1 MEETEDKDS
10 QQGPPEYLR
19 FMVYSYRKHLV
30 AVIENKRVFHE
41 LMNAISTMCSI
52 FSFHFTTQLFL
63 WIVICNSVIYL
74 SV

>member
-30 AVIENKRVFHE
+30 AVIANKRVFHE
-41 LMNAISTMCSI
+41 LMNAISTICSI
-52 FSFHFTTQLFL
+52 LSHFTLLHNFFYGL
-63 WIVICNSVIYL
+63 
-74 SV
+74 